1 MWSFPSD
8 SHKTAF
14 SFGRN
19 YGSWIAAL
27 EIIGL
32 RYKLVTPKSWQK
44 YFEVPK
50 LQKKERKTWL
60 KTYAQNQVDKTP
72 MKFNVTY
79 YTADAIMIALSVKD
93 MWEGLDYVEL

>member
-1 MWSFPSD
+1 MLTLL
-8 SHKTAF
+8 KAT
-14 SFGRN
+14 N
-19 YGSWIAAL
+19 AAAVASCASTQV
-27 EIIGL
+27 
-32 RYKLVTPKSWQK
+32 KLVTPKGWQK

-79 YTADAIMIALSVKD
+79 YTADAIMIALTVKD